1 LQGINANFADL
12 SNANF
17 SGSDLSTGHMID
29 ARLSGVTMG
38 GTNIAGLQLDGADL
52 TGANLHGATGT
63 PETTDTV
70 WSNTTCPD
78 GTNSDQDANTCVGHF
93 LP

>member
-1 LQGINANFADL
+1 VLGVDDGRAA
-12 SNANF
+12 A
-17 SGSDLSTGHMID
+17 MIGLWI
-29 ARLSGVTMG
+29 RGQW
-38 GTNIAGLQLDGADL
+38 GTAVAV

-63 PETTDTV
+63 PETTDTN

-78 GTNSDQDANTCVGHF
+78 GTNSDQNGNTRVGHF